1 MIQSAHYNGIN
12 FSGDFARTNGLINF
26 NAQRVKNKI
35 NRGINIEFL
44 SFLYTGLEPELIHL
58 EAFGD
63 FGVQNYYPSIVP
75 IEVESGKW
83 LIQLT
88 VDEDTLGN
96 DGTDVYFKLTVDN
109 DVIFSEIYEVQSPAY
124 FTTKNIKYLTA
135 TNNDNR
141 HGFLTSQA
149 FGFFETVGFNEDF
162 FINEKTEYEYSYS
175 RKKILSS
182 ENNIGKRLTFKN
194 LTKYN
199 QILLKWLANC
209 ENFYIDG
216 IKYELISD
224 FSELLN
230 DENTEI
236 MDLRAD
242 CIKSEQSFFA
252 TGSETAPTNVFAR
265 NFFMK

>member
-1 MIQSAHYNGIN
+1 MIESVFYNGID
-12 FSGDFARTNGLINF
+12 FSGNFARKNELINF
-26 NAQRVKNKI
+26 DAQRVKNKL
-35 NRGINIEFL
+35 NRGIDIQFL
-44 SFLYTGLEPELIHL
+44 SFLYSGEEPELIQL
-58 EAFGD
+58 AAFGD
-63 FGVQNYYPSIVP
+63 LSPVYYYPSIVP
-75 IEVESGKW
+75 IEVEAGKW

-88 VDEDTLGN
+88 IDEDTLGN

-124 FTTKNIKYLTA
+124 FATNNIKLLTA

-141 HGFLTSQA
+141 HGFLTNQA

-162 FINEKTEYEYSYS
+162 FINEKTEYKYSYS
-175 RKKILSS
+175 RSLTLSS
-182 ENNIGKRLTFKN
+182 ENNTAKRITFKN
-194 LTKYN
+194 LNMYN
-199 QILLKWLANC
+199 QILLKCLCNC
-209 ENFYIDG
+209 NNLYIDD

-236 MDLRAD
+236 LDLRAD
-242 CIKSEQSFFA
+242 FIKSEQSFFA
-252 TGSETAPTNVFAR
+252 TGSQIAPINVFAR

>member
-1 MIQSAHYNGIN
+1 MIQSAFYNGIN
-12 FSGDFARTNGLINF
+12 FSGDFARTNELINF
-26 NAQRVKNKI
+26 NAQRVKMPL
-35 NRGINIEFL
+35 NRMVNIKYL
-44 SFLYTGLEPELIHL
+44 SFLYSGDEPELIQL
-58 EAFGD
+58 EAFGNLGTQ
-63 FGVQNYYPSIVP
+63 FYFPENAP
-75 IEVESGKW
+75 IEIEPSKW
-83 LIQLT
+83 LIYFE
-88 VDEDTLGN
+88 VFEDTLGT
-96 DGTDVYFKLTVDN
+96 DGSDVYFKLTVGD

-124 FTTKNIKYLTA
+124 FATNNIKYLTA

-141 HGFLTSQA
+141 HGFLENQA

-162 FINEKTEYEYSYS
+162 FVNDKTEYEYSYS

-216 IKYELISD
+216 IQYQLVSD

-242 CIKSEQSFFA
+242 FIKSEQSFFA
-252 TGSETAPTNVFAR
+252 TGSEIAPTNVFTR
-265 NFFMK
+265 NFFIK